1 MVLVTAVRSAIT
13 APPAPASKPI
23 AKPTKGQTS
32 HADDVAAKDA
42 PLKSL
47 FPSEPKVSKVH
58 ALSHFDKLPQNP
70 CAHNHCMTQQYT
82 KSACGC

>member
-1 MVLVTAVRSAIT
+1 MRAIFSAVRSAVT
-13 APPAPASKPI
+13 APPAPVTKPI

-47 FPSEPKVSKVH
+47 FPSEPKTSKVW
-58 ALSHFDKLPQNP
+58 AFS
-70 CAHNHCMTQQYT
+70 
-82 KSACGC
+82 